1 MKVALSKIF
10 SIRAPIS
17 AVWDFMTNVEKVCT
31 CIPGA
36 QYEEKIGEDQHSVM
50 LVVKVGP
57 IKSSYRSTVSI
68 RSMDNENYTIE
79 IEGQG
84 TDTKGKGGATMELVG
99 TLIESESGTTEIK
112 GDSTVTIQGMLAQFG
127 SRMVEDVSNQL
138 FIQFTKSL
146 AAKLEGDSDEADETE
161 SSAEALSGVAVA
173 GAALKGV
180 SSRLMAVSYTHLTLP
195 TKA

>member
-1 MKVALSKIF
+1 LKVALSKTF
-10 SIRAPIS
+10 TIRAPIS

-36 QYEEKIGEDQHSVM
+36 QYKENIGENQHSVM
-50 LVVKVGP
+50 LLVKVGP

-68 RSMDNENYTIE
+68 RSLDNENYTIE

-99 TLIESESGTTEIK
+99 VLSENENGTTEIN
-112 GDSTVTIQGMLAQFG
+112 GDSTITIQGMLAQFG

-138 FIQFTKSL
+138 FIQFTNSL
-146 AAKLEGDSDEADETE
+146 AAKLEGNSEKADETE
-161 SSAEALSGVAVA
+161 SSTEALSGVSVA
-173 GAALKGV
+173 GAALKGI
-180 SSRLMAVSYTHLTLP
+180 SSRLMD
-195 TKA
+195 KFKKKED

>member
-1 MKVALSKIF
+1 MKVALSKTF
-10 SIRAPIS
+10 TIRAPIS

-36 QYEEKIGEDQHSVM
+36 QYEENMGEDQHSVM
-50 LVVKVGP
+50 LLVKVGP

-68 RSMDNENYTIE
+68 RSLDNENYTIE

-99 TLIESESGTTEIK
+99 VLSENENGTTEIN
-112 GDSTVTIQGMLAQFG
+112 GDSTIKIQGMLAQFG

-138 FIQFTKSL
+138 FIQFTNSL
-146 AAKLEGDSDEADETE
+146 AAKLEGNSEKADETE
-161 SSAEALSGVAVA
+161 SSAEALSGVSVA
-173 GAALKGV
+173 GAALKGI
-180 SSRLMAVSYTHLTLP
+180 SSRLMD
-195 TKA
+195 KFKKKED

>member
-1 MKVALSKIF
+1 
-10 SIRAPIS
+10 
-17 AVWDFMTNVEKVCT
+17 MTNVEKVCT

-50 LVVKVGP
+50 LVIKVGP

-99 TLIESESGTTEIK
+99 TLIESETGTTEIK
-112 GDSTVTIQGMLAQFG
+112 GDSTITIQGMLAQFG

-146 AAKLEGDSDEADETE
+146 AAKLEGEGDETE
-161 SSAEALSGVAVA
+161 LSAEALSGVAVA

-180 SSRLMAVSYTHLTLP
+180 SSRLMD
-195 TKA
+195 KFKKKED

>member
-1 MKVALSKIF
+1 MSKTF
-10 SIRAPIS
+10 TIRAPIS
-17 AVWDFMTNVEKVCT
+17 DVWNFMADVEKVST

-36 QYEEKIGEDQHSVM
+36 KYEEDLGENQHAVM

-57 IKSSYRSTVSI
+57 IKSTYRSTVSI
-68 RSMDNENYTIE
+68 RSMDSENHTIQ
-79 IEGQG
+79 IEGKG
-84 TDTKGKGGATMELVG
+84 TDTKGKGGATMEMVG
-99 TLIESESGTTEIK
+99 KLTENEDGATEIN

-146 AAKLEGDSDEADETE
+146 AAKLEVNGEETDETE
-161 SSAEALSGVAVA
+161 SSTEALSGVAVV

-180 SSRLMAVSYTHLTLP
+180 SSRFMD
-195 TKA
+195 KFKKKED

>member
-1 MKVALSKIF
+1 LKVALSKTF
-10 SIRAPIS
+10 TIRAPIS

-36 QYEEKIGEDQHSVM
+36 QYKENIGEDQHSVM
-50 LVVKVGP
+50 LLVKVGP

-68 RSMDNENYTIE
+68 RSLDNEKYTIE

-99 TLIESESGTTEIK
+99 VLSENENGTTEIN
-112 GDSTVTIQGMLAQFG
+112 GDSTITIQGMLAQFG

-138 FIQFTKSL
+138 FIQFTNSL
-146 AAKLEGDSDEADETE
+146 AAKLEDNSEKDDETE
-161 SSAEALSGVAVA
+161 SSAEALSGVLVA
-173 GAALKGV
+173 GAALKGI
-180 SSRLMAVSYTHLTLP
+180 SSRLMD
-195 TKA
+195 KFKKKGD

>member
-1 MKVALSKIF
+1 MKVVLSKTF
-10 SIRAPIS
+10 TIRAPIS

-36 QYEEKIGEDQHSVM
+36 QYKENIGEDQHSVM
-50 LVVKVGP
+50 LLVKVGP
-57 IKSSYRSTVSI
+57 IKSSYRSTISI
-68 RSMDNENYTIE
+68 RSLDNEKYTIE

-99 TLIESESGTTEIK
+99 VLSENENGTTEIN
-112 GDSTVTIQGMLAQFG
+112 GDSTITIQGMLAQFG

-146 AAKLEGDSDEADETE
+146 AAKLEGDGDEADETE
-161 SSAEALSGVAVA
+161 SSNKALSGVAVA
-173 GAALKGV
+173 GAAIKGV
-180 SSRLMAVSYTHLTLP
+180 SGRLMD
-195 TKA
+195 KFKKKED